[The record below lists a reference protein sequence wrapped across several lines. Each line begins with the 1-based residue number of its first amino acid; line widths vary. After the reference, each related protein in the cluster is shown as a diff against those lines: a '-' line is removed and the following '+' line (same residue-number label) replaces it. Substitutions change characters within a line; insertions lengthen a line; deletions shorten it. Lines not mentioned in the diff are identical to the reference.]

1 MFILSLFKYSPAF
14 IAFILLVCMILA
26 VRIGIRLGKKKTAPD
41 GEEDKTFSNLIGG
54 IFALSAFLL
63 AFTFSMSA
71 SRFEAR
77 RDVLVA
83 EANNI
88 GTAILRVDLYPDS
101 MQQLLRPL
109 FRDYVEERIAFYY
122 VKGD

>member
-1 MFILSLFKYSPAF
+1 
-14 IAFILLVCMILA
+14 MILA

-41 GEEDKTFSNLIGG
+41 GEEDKTSSNLIGG